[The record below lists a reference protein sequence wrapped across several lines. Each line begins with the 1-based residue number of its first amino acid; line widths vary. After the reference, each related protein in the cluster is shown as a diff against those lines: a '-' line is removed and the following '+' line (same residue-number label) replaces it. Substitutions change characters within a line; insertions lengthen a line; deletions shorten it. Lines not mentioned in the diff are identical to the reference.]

1 MKDTH
6 EHILKTH
13 IPKHETRTHTIRA
26 DTSDSRGWLKDAP
39 VCSILAAYNSV
50 YRVCFQRLRVRITR
64 PKSSGPPKGRHIR
77 LGRSWD
83 HRPCVG

>member
-39 VCSILAAYNSV
+39 VCSLLAAYNSV
-50 YRVCFQRLRVRITR
+50 
-64 PKSSGPPKGRHIR
+64 
-77 LGRSWD
+77 
-83 HRPCVG
+83 